1 MKYNIELC
9 EKTTLLLLKTI
20 PIDSLYLKE
29 IHKGEAELTMLDFK
43 EISDLDTT
51 FLYTIEQE
59 DLSQLKSKKRQ
70 REFFAI
76 RSIRN
81 KKGITFP
88 ISYNSIGAPFF
99 EGTPLKISISHSHE
113 IAVLATAPFNIGVDL
128 EPITERIIRLKERFA
143 TKNEISFFN
152 FTEAKTLTI
161 IWTIKEVLY
170 KLSGLENSNLLN
182 EMNIIDLE
190 NDLATCQFKTEFGNR
205 FVKIKFQE
213 ITNFIISFNPSKY
226 YENDFLH

>member
-9 EKTTLLLLKTI
+9 EKTILLLLKTI
-20 PIDSLYLKE
+20 PLASLYFKE

-51 FLYTIEQE
+51 FLYTTEQE
-59 DLSQLKSKKRQ
+59 DLTQLKSKKRQ

-76 RSIRN
+76 RAIRN
-81 KKGITFP
+81 KKGIPFP

-99 EGTPLKISISHSHE
+99 EGTSFNLSISHSHE

-170 KLSGLENSNLLN
+170 KLSGLENSNLLS

-190 NDLATCQFKTEFGNR
+190 NNLATCRFKTEFGDR

-213 ITNFIISFNPSKY
+213 IANFIISFNPSTY

>member
-1 MKYNIELC
+1 LKYNIELC

-76 RSIRN
+76 RAIRN
-81 KKGITFP
+81 KKGIPFP
-88 ISYNSIGAPFF
+88 ISYNPIGGPFF
-99 EGTPLKISISHSHE
+99 EGTSLNLSISHSHE
-113 IAVLATAPFNIGVDL
+113 IAILATAPFNIGVDV
-128 EPITERIIRLKERFA
+128 EPMTERIIKIKDRF
-143 TKNEISFFN
+143 TTSSEIGLFN
-152 FTEAKTLTI
+152 YNQIKTCTI

-170 KLSGLENSNLLN
+170 KLSGLKDVDFLK
-182 EMNIIDLE
+182 EMRII
-190 NDLATCQFKTEFGNR
+190 NVTKNQATCQFMTEYGQR
-205 FVKIKFQE
+205 LVKIKFHE
-213 ITNFIISFNPSKY
+213 RANFIISFNPLSY
-226 YENDFLH
+226 YES

>member
-1 MKYNIELC
+1 LKYNIELC
-9 EKTTLLLLKTI
+9 KKTTLLFLKTI
-20 PIDSLYLKE
+20 PTHSSYLRE
-29 IHKGEAELTMLDFK
+29 IHKEEAELTMLDFK

-51 FLYTIEQE
+51 FLYTTEQE
-59 DLSQLKSKKRQ
+59 DLSQLKSIKRQ
-70 REFFAI
+70 REFFAV
-76 RSIRN
+76 RAIRN
-81 KKGITFP
+81 HKGLPFS

-99 EGTPLKISISHSHE
+99 EGTSLNLSISHSHE
-113 IAVLATAPFNIGVDL
+113 IALLATAPFNIGVDL

-213 ITNFIISFNPSKY
+213 ISNFIISFNPSKY

>member
-1 MKYNIELC
+1 LKYNIELC

-76 RSIRN
+76 RAIRN
-81 KKGITFP
+81 KKGILFP
-88 ISYNSIGAPFF
+88 ISYNPIGAPFF
-99 EGTPLKISISHSHE
+99 EGSSLHLSISHSNE
-113 IAVLATAPFNIGVDL
+113 IAVLATAPFNIGIDL
-128 EPITERIIRLKERFA
+128 EPITERILRIKDRFA
-143 TKNEISFFN
+143 NIEEVSLFTFN
-152 FTEAKTLTI
+152 EAKTLTI

-170 KLSGLENSNLLN
+170 KLSGLKNINMLS
-182 EMNIIDLE
+182 EMNIMSIE
-190 NDLATCQFKTEFGNR
+190 NDLATCKFRTESGVR
-205 FVKIKFQE
+205 FVQIKFQE
-213 ITNFIISFNPSKY
+213 IANFIISFNPSKH
-226 YENDFLH
+226 YENEFLH

>member
-9 EKTTLLLLKTI
+9 KKTTLLLLKTI
-20 PIDSLYLKE
+20 PIHSSCLKE
-29 IHKGEAELTMLDFK
+29 IHKGEVELTMLDFK

-51 FLYTIEQE
+51 FLYTTEQE
-59 DLSQLKSKKRQ
+59 GLSQLKSKKRQ

-76 RSIRN
+76 RAIRN
-81 KKGITFP
+81 KKRIPFP
-88 ISYNSIGAPFF
+88 ISYNTIGAPFF
-99 EGTPLKISISHSHE
+99 EGTPLKLSISHSHE

-143 TKNEISFFN
+143 TNNEVSFFN

-170 KLSGLENSNLLN
+170 KLAGIENINLLS
-182 EMNIIDLE
+182 EMNIIHLE
-190 NDLATCQFKTEFGNR
+190 NDLATCEFKTEFGNR

-213 ITNFIISFNPSKY
+213 ISNFIISFNPSKY
-226 YENDFLH
+226 YENDILH

>member
-20 PIDSLYLKE
+20 PIYSSYLKE

-51 FLYTIEQE
+51 FLYTTEQE
-59 DLSQLKSKKRQ
+59 DLSQLKSIKRQ
-70 REFFAI
+70 REFFAV
-76 RSIRN
+76 RAIRN
-81 KKGITFP
+81 HKGLPFS
-88 ISYNSIGAPFF
+88 ISYTSIGAPFF
-99 EGTPLKISISHSHE
+99 EGTSLKLSISHSHE

-170 KLSGLENSNLLN
+170 KLSGLENINLLS
-182 EMNIIDLE
+182 EMNIIGIE
-190 NDLATCQFKTEFGNR
+190 NDLATCQFKTELGDR
-205 FVKIKFQE
+205 YVQIKFQE
-213 ITNFIISFNPSKY
+213 IANFIISFNPSKY
-226 YENDFLH
+226 YENEFLQ

>member
-20 PIDSLYLKE
+20 PLDSFYLKE

-43 EISDLDTT
+43 EISDLDAT

-59 DLSQLKSKKRQ
+59 YLSQLKSKKRQ

-76 RSIRN
+76 RAIRN
-81 KKGITFP
+81 KKGIPFP

-99 EGTPLKISISHSHE
+99 EGTSLNLSISHSHE

-170 KLSGLENSNLLN
+170 KLSGLENINLLS

-190 NDLATCQFKTEFGNR
+190 NNLATCRFKTEFGDR

-226 YENDFLH
+226 YENEFLH

>member
-20 PIDSLYLKE
+20 PLDSFYLKE

-43 EISDLDTT
+43 EISDLDAT

-59 DLSQLKSKKRQ
+59 YLSQLKSKKRQ

-76 RSIRN
+76 RAIRN
-81 KKGITFP
+81 KKGIPFP

-99 EGTPLKISISHSHE
+99 EGTSLNLSVSHSHE

-170 KLSGLENSNLLN
+170 KLSGLENSNLLS

-190 NDLATCQFKTEFGNR
+190 NDLATCQFKTEFGDR

-226 YENDFLH
+226 YENEFLH

>member
-9 EKTTLLLLKTI
+9 KKTTLLLLKTI
-20 PIDSLYLKE
+20 PIHSSCLKE
-29 IHKGEAELTMLDFK
+29 IHKGEVELTMLDFK

-51 FLYTIEQE
+51 FLYTTEQE
-59 DLSQLKSKKRQ
+59 GLSQLKSKKRQ

-76 RSIRN
+76 RAIRN
-81 KKGITFP
+81 KKGIPFP
-88 ISYNSIGAPFF
+88 ISYNTIGAPFF
-99 EGTPLKISISHSHE
+99 ESSSLHLSISHSHE
-113 IAVLATAPFNIGVDL
+113 IAVLATAPFKVGVDL

-143 TKNEISFFN
+143 TTTEISFFN

-170 KLSGLENSNLLN
+170 KLAGIENINLLS
-182 EMNIIDLE
+182 EMNIIHLE
-190 NDLATCQFKTEFGNR
+190 NDLATCEFKTEFGNR

-213 ITNFIISFNPSKY
+213 ISNFIISFNPSKY
-226 YENDFLH
+226 YENDILH